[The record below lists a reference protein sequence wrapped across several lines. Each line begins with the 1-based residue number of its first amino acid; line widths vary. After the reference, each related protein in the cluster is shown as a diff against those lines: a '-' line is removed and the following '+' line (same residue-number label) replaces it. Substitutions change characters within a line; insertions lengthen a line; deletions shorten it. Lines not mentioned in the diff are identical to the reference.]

1 MKASGAPSKGDL
13 VTTKLRI
20 EPGICLAIMGLVV
33 GETGTRI
40 YIKLLKHSF
49 NPGHS
54 WRQRETASH
63 ALEHLIQH
71 QNIVLVERAE
81 CKIVNSTSSA

>member
-20 EPGICLAIMGLVV
+20 QPGIHLAIMGLVV

-49 NPGHS
+49 NPGDARH
-54 WRQRETASH
+54 R
-63 ALEHLIQH
+63 ALAHLMQH
-71 QNIVLVERAE
+71 QNIVQVERAK

>member
-13 VTTKLRI
+13 VTAKPQSDNIWGLT
-20 EPGICLAIMGLVV
+20 IMGLVV
-33 GETGTRI
+33 GETGTRV

-49 NPGHS
+49 NPGEHDD
-54 WRQRETASH
+54 
-63 ALEHLIQH
+63 ALEAVVEH

>member
-20 EPGICLAIMGLVV
+20 QPGIHLAIMGLVV

-49 NPGHS
+49 NPGDAPD
-54 WRQRETASH
+54 R
-63 ALEHLIQH
+63 ALAHLMQH
-71 QNIVLVERAE
+71 QNIVQVERAK